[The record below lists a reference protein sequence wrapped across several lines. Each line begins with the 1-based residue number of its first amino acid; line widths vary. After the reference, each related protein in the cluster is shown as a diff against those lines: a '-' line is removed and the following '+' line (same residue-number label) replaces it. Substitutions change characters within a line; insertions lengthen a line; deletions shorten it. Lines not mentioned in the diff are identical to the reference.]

1 MTQRVSNMIKQC
13 AAVTLTAMTVL
24 MGSST
29 WAAREE
35 HTFEVSVIIPT
46 LAFYVIPAEP
56 DWIHRQQRLNWNL
69 SNSTLSSVRKRFD
82 VRHDSSAIEARLE
95 AAPFLSNGRPGDDIA
110 LRVSFNG
117 VELSPDVT
125 PRQVVS
131 AADAMTGS
139 RVLLQIDPVK
149 PEGGYKPGDYSGNV
163 LMLFSA
169 KAPGE

>member
-1 MTQRVSNMIKQC
+1 LTQRVSNMIKQC
-13 AAVTLTAMTVL
+13 AAVVLTAMTVL

-46 LAFYVIPAEP
+46 PAFYVIPAEA
-56 DWIHRQQRLNWNL
+56 DWIHRPQRLNWNL
-69 SNSTLSSVRKRFD
+69 SNSTLSSVRKHFD

-95 AAPFLSNGRPGDDIA
+95 AAPYLSNGRPSDDIA

-117 VELSPDVT
+117 VELSADIA

-149 PEGGYKPGDYSGNV
+149 PVGGYKPGDYSGSV

>member
-1 MTQRVSNMIKQC
+1 MIKQC

-24 MGSST
+24 MCSST

-35 HTFEVSVIIPT
+35 HTFEVSVIIPK

-56 DWIHRQQRLNWNL
+56 DWIHQQQRLNWNL

>member
-1 MTQRVSNMIKQC
+1 MIKQC
-13 AAVTLTAMTVL
+13 AAVTLMAMTVL
-24 MGSST
+24 MGSSA

-35 HTFEVSVIIPT
+35 HIFEVSVIIPT

-56 DWIHRQQRLNWNL
+56 DWIHRPQRLNWNI
-69 SNSTLSSVRKRFD
+69 SNSTLSSVRKHFD

-95 AAPFLSNGRPGDDIA
+95 TAPYLSNGKPGDDIA

-117 VELSPDVT
+117 VELSPDIA

-149 PEGGYKPGDYSGNV
+149 PEGGYKPGDYSGSV
-163 LMLFSA
+163 LVLFSA
-169 KAPGE
+169 KAPEA